1 MHADTLFHRM
11 LDQEKAIETAKAE
24 GRPVPTFPPLLSV
37 QPKFSATRASIA
49 AATPEKLKAADLSQ
63 SVQVGLKKR
72 LEGLSGEERELEER
86 AINAEI
92 AAGLEVKKSLDVIYA
107 KQEEERKK
115 RKEEGKETMGDRL
128 TSIFKVR

>member
-1 MHADTLFHRM
+1 MHADTLYHRM
-11 LDQEKAIETAKAE
+11 LDQEKEIEAAKAE
-24 GRPVPTFPPLLSV
+24 GRPVPTFPPLLSNR
-37 QPKFSATRASIA
+37 PKFSAGSASIA
-49 AATPEKLKAADLSQ
+49 AATPEKLRASDLSQ

-92 AAGLEVKKSLDVIYA
+92 AAGLEVKKNLDLIYA

-115 RKEEGKETMGDRL
+115 RKEEGKETMADRL
-128 TSIFKVR
+128 TTIFKVR